1 MRRLGERI
9 RCEGGF
15 TLVETIVVTGLL
27 LVVTVPL
34 LAGVEAAQRAERTAD
49 GLSRAVA
56 TARVAL
62 DSIARQVRSA
72 DSLAAVGQN
81 QAEAWFDDGDGVREP
96 AEIVVYAIADP
107 GDGLALL
114 RAQNGATQRLAG
126 DVTTAS
132 TLAVVVTPDGRKKL
146 IVSLAVDADPARPP
160 AATVMRTEVLAR
172 NAT

>member
-1 MRRLGERI
+1 MGRLAERFRRD
-9 RCEGGF
+9 GGF
-15 TLVETIVVTGLL
+15 TVVETVIVTGLL

-62 DSIARQVRSA
+62 DTVAREVRAA
-72 DSLAAVGQN
+72 DALDVIGTN

-96 AEIVVYAIADP
+96 AEIAVFAVADP

-114 RAQNGATQRLAG
+114 RTQNGTTQRLAG
-126 DVTTAS
+126 DLTAAS
-132 TLAVVVTPDGRKKL
+132 TLDVTATADGRKKL
-146 IVSLAVDADPARPP
+146 IVSLAVDTDPAQRPD
-160 AATVMRTEVLAR
+160 ATVMRTEVLAR
-172 NAT
+172 NAA